1 MYSLEKE
8 IIGYMFSLMMISL
21 KERFSCIKIVSTKLD
36 CLMGKKIFVS
46 SINKPPAIISSI
58 IILKGLLQL
67 FLIIR

>member
-1 MYSLEKE
+1 
-8 IIGYMFSLMMISL
+8 MISL